1 MNVLIDSNRNYA
13 THAQSYGD
21 AEDVKKVTGE
31 PGDTAHT
38 ETHAHLRTELQH
50 WGGGGGGWGWGGRGR
65 SLIF

>member
-13 THAQSYGD
+13 TDAQSYGD

-38 ETHAHLRTELQH
+38 ETHAHLGTELQH
-50 WGGGGGGWGWGGRGR
+50 WGGGG
-65 SLIF
+65 